1 MKKTLAIHEIRKEF
15 FNAPLENYILTFDD
29 GLYSQ
34 YYYWPLIKKI
44 KTKKTFFITTNFIGN
59 GPKREQFSGD
69 HREFP
74 SCYDA
79 LQSWKDEGNRENYM
93 RLSELKEMINDGAA
107 IGGHSHNHIKFYEGS
122 LVKKIDDICDDIEAM
137 IDWFKTHLNFVPD
150 EYAYPHYEDFIFL
163 KILLKD
169 YGFNKLYGRERIEI
183 EKEENIFPFL

>member
-1 MKKTLAIHEIRKEF
+1 MKTILAIHEIRKEF
-15 FNAPLENYILTFDD
+15 FNTPLENYILTFDD

-44 KTKKTFFITTNFIGN
+44 KTKKTFFIVTNLIGN
-59 GPKREQFSGD
+59 GPKREQFSGE

-79 LQSWKDEGNRENYM
+79 LQSWKDTGSRSNYM
-93 RLSELKEMINDGAA
+93 RLSELKEMINDGAV
-107 IGGHSHNHIKFYEGS
+107 IGGHSHNHIKNYEGS
-122 LVKKIDDICDDIEAM
+122 LVQQIDDIRNDIETM
-137 IDWFKTHLNFVPD
+137 INWFKIHLNFIPD
-150 EYAYPHYEDFIFL
+150 DYAYPHYEDYIFL